1 MIVPMSPHDQSFSA
15 PVTRLSVGAIFRV
28 IRPHQWL
35 KNILIAVPAIA
46 AHHFSSSA
54 ALAVALAFLS
64 FSLCASAVYVLND
77 YLDRE
82 HDRLHPRKKFRPYA
96 SGALPEWTV
105 YLCVPAFLLA
115 SAALALLLPNLFI
128 LVLGGYFLLTLI
140 YTLYAKRLMMV
151 DVVILAVLYGLRVC
165 AGGAA
170 LMVPL
175 SEWLIAFC
183 VFFFLSLAL
192 IKRAA
197 ELRQIMTLNQN
208 AISGRGYRAEDYQ
221 SVQALAGAS
230 GFVSVLVISLY
241 FNSEAVRSLY
251 HAPYF
256 LWGTGLVMLFW
267 LGRILILT
275 ARGDMHDDPVVFAVT
290 DRVSL
295 VSGVLVTLFLG
306 LSMI

>member
-1 MIVPMSPHDQSFSA
+1 MTASNPDYVPTQ
-15 PVTRLSVGAIFRV
+15 TRLSFGAIFKV

-46 AHHFSSSA
+46 AHHFTFHSLSA
-54 ALAVALAFLS
+54 ILIAFLS
-64 FSLCASAVYVLND
+64 FSLCASSVYILND

-82 HDRLHPRKKFRPYA
+82 HDRLHPRKKKRPFA
-96 SGALPEWTV
+96 SGALPEWSV
-105 YLCVPAFLLA
+105 YVLVPAFLSA
-115 SAALALLLPNLFI
+115 SAISALALPRLFAF
-128 LVLGGYFLLTLI
+128 VLGGYFILTLI
-140 YTLYAKRLMMV
+140 YTLYAKRMMMI
-151 DVVILAVLYGLRVC
+151 DVIILAVLYGMRVC

-170 LMVPL
+170 LMIPL

-197 ELRQIMTLNQN
+197 ELRHIISINQTE
-208 AISGRGYRAEDYQ
+208 ISGRGYRAEDYQ

-251 HAPYF
+251 TAPYY

-275 ARGDMHDDPVVFAVT
+275 ARGEMHDDPVVFAVT

-295 VSGVLVTLFLG
+295 VSGILVALFLG
-306 LSMI
+306 LSVL

>member
-1 MIVPMSPHDQSFSA
+1 MTASDQSHSA
-15 PVTRLSVGAIFRV
+15 APARLSISAIFRV

-35 KNILIAVPAIA
+35 KNCLIAVPAIA
-46 AHHFSSSA
+46 AHHFDANSLSFVGMA
-54 ALAVALAFLS
+54 ILS
-64 FSLCASAVYVLND
+64 FSLCASSVYILND

-82 HDRLHPRKKFRPYA
+82 HDRIHPRKKLRPYA

-105 YLCVPAFLLA
+105 YLLVPLFLIASTFSAFM
-115 SAALALLLPNLFI
+115 LPHIFLY
-128 LVLGGYFLLTLI
+128 VLGGYFILTLI
-140 YTLYAKRLMMV
+140 YTLFAKRMMMV

-170 LMVPL
+170 LMIPL

-197 ELRQIMTLNQN
+197 ELRQIITLQQTE
-208 AISGRGYRAEDYQ
+208 ISGRGYRAEDYQ
-221 SVQALAGAS
+221 SVQSLAGAS

-241 FNSEAVRSLY
+241 FNSDAVRSLY

-275 ARGDMHDDPVVFAVT
+275 ARGEMHDDPVIFAVT

-295 VSGVLVTLFLG
+295 VSGLFVAIFLG
-306 LSMI
+306 LSML